1 VGPLLRRG
9 LYDGERR
16 QSPAAPG
23 AERRDGVKFQLI
35 GTWRF
40 VDENFCEKERQNIC
54 KEKQTSNICFP
65 DVEAYCRGHFWIDAP
80 RISSDTT
87 SDKTEKTLQT
97 RTFAVKHIN
106 RRDGFGQPKRCS
118 MYIHLKTS
126 HLN

>member
-54 KEKQTSNICFP
+54 KEKFFFCRSLIGRLFVLSANQLNSSKSCGVVAAALEQQTKGHR
-65 DVEAYCRGHFWIDAP
+65 RG
-80 RISSDTT
+80 TT
-87 SDKTEKTLQT
+87 
-97 RTFAVKHIN
+97 V
-106 RRDGFGQPKRCS
+106 
-118 MYIHLKTS
+118 
-126 HLN
+126 

>member
-1 VGPLLRRG
+1 MLKCLPYCLHKRTYDIQHISKHIVGPLLRRG

-65 DVEAYCRGHFWIDAP
+65 DVEAFL
-80 RISSDTT
+80 SDGP
-87 SDKTEKTLQT
+87 S
-97 RTFAVKHIN
+97 
-106 RRDGFGQPKRCS
+106 
-118 MYIHLKTS
+118 
-126 HLN
+126 

>member
-65 DVEAYCRGHFWIDAP
+65 DVEALE
-80 RISSDTT
+80 IS
-87 SDKTEKTLQT
+87 KLL
-97 RTFAVKHIN
+97 A
-106 RRDGFGQPKRCS
+106 
-118 MYIHLKTS
+118 
-126 HLN
+126 